1 MKLITSKDNP
11 RLKSIRRLAQ
21 DSQAYRKLGLVWLE
35 GDHLCRAALARGV
48 KPELAIFSESIWQA
62 SEFEWSQCAS
72 EVWTVP
78 DDVFAGL
85 SGLESPAKMGF
96 LMTLPTAPAIN
107 PLAATVVL
115 GWVAIYHLVDA
126 LQAVCAF
133 ILRCYRMTL
142 LPLII
147 YSIMLWGVGLWGA
160 FVWAY
165 EGIGPLTARAE
176 VSSFW
181 AAASFA
187 LCVVSLAFIALVLW
201 VAKQRRL

>member
-1 MKLITSKDNP
+1 MMALFVSRQGVVASASHQIATSIATLLYMIPLALGIACSARVGFWIGANDPGQAEKSAHTGLKLTLI
-11 RLKSIRRLAQ
+11 LALLF
-21 DSQAYRKLGLVWLE
+21 ST
-35 GDHLCRAALARGV
+35 ALALS
-48 KPELAIFSESIWQA
+48 KETLAGWFS
-62 SEFEWSQCAS
+62 
-72 EVWTVP
+72 V
-78 DDVFAGL
+78 D
-85 SGLESPAKMGF
+85 
-96 LMTLPTAPAIN
+96 TAVT
-107 PLAATVVL
+107 LAASAVL

-133 ILRCYRMTL
+133 VLRCYRMTL

-165 EGIGPLTARAE
+165 EGIGPLTARPE
-176 VSSFW
+176 VSTFW

-187 LCVVSLAFIALVLW
+187 LCIVSLAFIALVLW